1 MDIGVGDAV
10 MYLGV
15 ELEHGRESSFKG
27 DYMAQVF
34 LHYVQK
40 NGVFSDHEYD
50 KINLNKS
57 I

>member
-1 MDIGVGDAV
+1 VDIEVGDAV

-15 ELEHGRESSFKG
+15 ELNHSREGSFKG

-34 LHYVQK
+34 LHYVDK
-40 NGVFSDHEYD
+40 NGVFADHRYD
-50 KINLNKS
+50 RIHNNL